1 VIKDVSHRVHATRS
15 PFIVAVCVECA
26 FCVLMARWMEESVTH
41 PSPLNRVF
49 VFAQEKNFRTSL
61 WIVFAVTVLG
71 RLVCLVWS
79 DTHILQRRSGR
90 VVAMLYI
97 FFGTVQWL
105 FYLSVYYVEVD
116 AASSVRRTHRLNLQ
130 IEEIPTLLS
139 KVKGGDLT
147 ECLEQNEWNYKACEF
162 DVQGACALP
171 YEPSNTYENG
181 DCVSTLLVQGVKCC
195 ISETISMSPPQMRLF
210 GHICDVEMIFMVI
223 KWMVVLLMGWTLR
236 HGFLAGNIGERS
248 FTQGAWLDVLDAV
261 IFSEFLN
268 KNEVRYPAY
277 GFTVDGK
284 PQLRDLRPLAALYVT
299 WMTAFSTV
307 ILSRI
312 LYTALVPAVEENGDL
327 STGPAKVE
335 DADADTKEAPQGFP
349 VRVVHDHESE
359 EEHGF
364 FTHCTTKDVQLDP
377 IGRAVA
383 QAPGTYLVTYEDPD
397 VEPEMVSADRLA
409 PLLDYMVD
417 IQAMEEA
424 ADVRVKAEC
433 SGWLDCSTLC
443 AGSRYER
450 FNHRARVLDAMRSL
464 LLLQLPFMLWRL
476 YFDAFTVNVVTLGGN
491 FMLIAKNFVWGLM
504 DLAII
509 LSCTRKDASVCSWKP
524 IEFLE
529 RAAESR
535 FGQVWVGPNGMVALV
550 AEIGG
555 SARMAQL
562 ERRKE
567 YLQSYKKWI
576 LSEQAE
582 AEHKSQRD
590 LYDRPLQDV
599 ESRLLEVDEKM
610 HFTFP

>member
-1 VIKDVSHRVHATRS
+1 MIKDVSHRVHAIRS

-26 FCVLMARWMEESVTH
+26 FCVLMTRWMDESLTH
-41 PSPLNRVF
+41 QSPMDRV
-49 VFAQEKNFRTSL
+49 VFAQEKNFKTSL

-71 RLVCLVWS
+71 RLFCLVWS

-97 FFGTVQWL
+97 FFGTAQWL

-116 AASSVRRTHRLNLQ
+116 AASSVRRTHQLNLQ

-139 KVKGGDLT
+139 NVKGGDLT
-147 ECLEQNEWNYKACEF
+147 KCLEQNEWNYKACKF
-162 DVQGACALP
+162 DVQGTCARP
-171 YEPSNTYENG
+171 YKPGDEYQNG
-181 DCVSTLLVQGVKCC
+181 DCVSTLVVQGVKCC
-195 ISETISMSPPQMRLF
+195 ISEVIKMSPPQMRLF

-223 KWMVVLLMGWTLR
+223 KWMAVLLMGWTLR

-248 FTQGAWLDVLDAV
+248 FTQGTWLDVLDAV

-284 PQLRDLRPLAALYVT
+284 PQLRDLRPLAGLYIT
-299 WMTAFSTV
+299 WLTAFSAV

-312 LYTALVPAVEENGDL
+312 VYTALVPAVEENGDAG
-327 STGPAKVE
+327 TKPANAE

-349 VRVVHDHESE
+349 VRVVHDQESE
-359 EEHGF
+359 EEHRF
-364 FTHCTTKDVQLDP
+364 FTHCTTKDVQLDLL
-377 IGRAVA
+377 GRAVA
-383 QAPGTYLVTYEDPD
+383 QAPGSYLVTYDDPD
-397 VEPEMVSADRLA
+397 VEPEVVSADRLA
-409 PLLDYMVD
+409 PLLDYVVD

-424 ADVRVKAEC
+424 AEVRVKAEC
-433 SGWLDCSTLC
+433 TGWLDCSTLC
-443 AGSRYER
+443 VGSRYER

-464 LLLQLPFMLWRL
+464 FLLQLPFMLWRL

-491 FMLIAKNFVWGLM
+491 FMLIAKNFVWCLM

-509 LSCTRKDASVCSWKP
+509 LSCTRKDASICSWKP

-550 AEIGG
+550 AEVGG
-555 SARMAQL
+555 SARVAQL
-562 ERRKE
+562 ERRKA
-567 YLQSYKKWI
+567 YLESYKRWI
-576 LSEQAE
+576 LSEQAV
-582 AEHKSQRD
+582 AHKSQRD
-590 LYDRPLQDV
+590 LYSRPLQEV